1 MVEVTGMLTVCV
13 TVLAAEVD
21 VVGVLSG
28 SVVLAEGAPVSSGVV
43 LECVIALLVEAAVA
57 ELMLVLPGGE

>member
-1 MVEVTGMLTVCV
+1 MVEVTGVLTVCV

>member
-1 MVEVTGMLTVCV
+1 MLTVCV

-43 LECVIALLVEAAVA
+43 LECVIALLVEVAVA

>member
-1 MVEVTGMLTVCV
+1 ML

-43 LECVIALLVEAAVA
+43 LECVIALLVEVAVA

>member
-1 MVEVTGMLTVCV
+1 MLTVCV
-13 TVLAAEVD
+13 TMLAAEVD
-21 VVGVLSG
+21 VVGVLNG

>member
-1 MVEVTGMLTVCV
+1 MLTVCV

-28 SVVLAEGAPVSSGVV
+28 FVVLAEGAPVSSGVV

>member
-1 MVEVTGMLTVCV
+1 ML

-28 SVVLAEGAPVSSGVV
+28 SVVLAEGAPVSSRVV
-43 LECVIALLVEAAVA
+43 LECVIALLVEAAMA

>member
-21 VVGVLSG
+21 VVSVLSG

-43 LECVIALLVEAAVA
+43 LECVIALLVDAAVA